1 MTHKIKVQ
9 MFGNFRMDYNGAPFV
24 AEKMHKESQFNR
36 MMQALIHYSDCGI
49 AKDKLEEIVIGERDI
64 DEPHTALRVIVY
76 KTKQKLAQLGLPGK
90 NLIYLEGGIYY
101 WTPDIEIEEDAAEFE
116 KLYNEA
122 CALEKQMPQE
132 SESAETVCDERI
144 KEIEDNML
152 ELYVKALYLYK
163 GEFLVAYTGETW
175 IAQEARRY
183 HTMFEKIINEAAYIL
198 RKRKQ
203 FKGLEKIGV
212 YAAKVDPFNEWE
224 ELIMEAMVE
233 TRRYDEAEELYTDV
247 VDYYLRECGIYPSSR
262 LLEILEKYSN
272 QMNHAHEILENIQEG
287 MNEQE
292 ETERGGYFCSYPVFK
307 GIYQASIRIMKR
319 TRVPVYLMLC
329 TLEDEEGRQV
339 QSETKMNKYSRQLK
353 KCVGESIRYSDI
365 YTSYG
370 KVQFLIMLIGIKRED
385 CEIVKKRINRQ
396 FAKKNPRAAEKCH
409 VNSIVYRILVLGYS
423 PNFRHFLHRQGM
435 YRSKYW
441 SCFDA
446 IAQVRRKKV
455 AVLSYH
461 DIKWPKGLEFVYSP
475 FSIIAL
481 QGDVKY
487 AQVEFGE
494 DGNPISIDMFEDGKI
509 CRRNYYDDRGF
520 VSSTVIYENG
530 IEQYQDFLME
540 NGIWKI
546 REYKNDGHVVVN
558 QTCPDYD
565 VVPDAKSGKAG
576 EPVEM
581 RFTKAEY
588 DSLEAVIEEV
598 FASYVNLT
606 RQNDNFF
613 VAMHPLHIRVAEH
626 VLKGKRII
634 ATFFENRFDFT
645 QTSLAADFLEHAE
658 NIITDSDYTTKLIM
672 ENLGAVNNKPVRL
685 NITDIPPYDTR
696 MDFGIS
702 SQLRVQNIL
711 VPVDGLT
718 EDAFAR
724 IIKGLADYL
733 TINDLARVHFFTR
746 DASWGHE
753 DAIKNDTVK
762 LLDSMGYD
770 SRLVTGDGEAAL
782 GFGGSG
788 ADAFAENELGDI
800 EKTVEQRFFV
810 DVCVDERDISKCINE
825 QRVILDM
832 RGTMDVFVYVTAI
845 SKGVPRISL
854 SADQFLVSGKNGM
867 VIDDFSD
874 IGRSLTYYLDSF
886 ENWNQALVECYELGQ
901 KYTTSVLLKKWR
913 KVLNFSE

>member
-1 MTHKIKVQ
+1 MLYFIP
-9 MFGNFRMDYNGAPFV
+9 AW
-24 AEKMHKESQFNR
+24 
-36 MMQALIHYSDCGI
+36 
-49 AKDKLEEIVIGERDI
+49 
-64 DEPHTALRVIVY
+64 Y
-76 KTKQKLAQLGLPGK
+76 KQ
-90 NLIYLEGGIYY
+90 
-101 WTPDIEIEEDAAEFE
+101 
-116 KLYNEA
+116 
-122 CALEKQMPQE
+122 
-132 SESAETVCDERI
+132 
-144 KEIEDNML
+144 NMWC
-152 ELYVKALYLYK
+152 E
-163 GEFLVAYTGETW
+163 
-175 IAQEARRY
+175 
-183 HTMFEKIINEAAYIL
+183 
-198 RKRKQ
+198 
-203 FKGLEKIGV
+203 
-212 YAAKVDPFNEWE
+212 
-224 ELIMEAMVE
+224 
-233 TRRYDEAEELYTDV
+233 
-247 VDYYLRECGIYPSSR
+247 
-262 LLEILEKYSN
+262 
-272 QMNHAHEILENIQEG
+272 
-287 MNEQE
+287 NEQQWYKRRLKSE
-292 ETERGGYFCSYPVFK
+292 FDETIK
-307 GIYQASIRIMKR
+307 QI
-319 TRVPVYLMLC
+319 
-329 TLEDEEGRQV
+329 TLFHRNVDR
-339 QSETKMNKYSRQLK
+339 
-353 KCVGESIRYSDI
+353 
-365 YTSYG
+365 
-370 KVQFLIMLIGIKRED
+370 
-385 CEIVKKRINRQ
+385 
-396 FAKKNPRAAEKCH
+396 P
-409 VNSIVYRILVLGYS
+409 YRILALGYS

-481 QGDVKY
+481 QGDMKY

-558 QTCPDYD
+558 QTCPNYD
-565 VVPDAKSGKAG
+565 VVPDAKNGKAG

-626 VLKGKRII
+626 VLKGKRVI

-645 QTSLAADFLEHAE
+645 QTSLVADFLEHAE
-658 NIITDSDYTTKLIM
+658 KIITDSDYTTKLIM
-672 ENLGAVNNKPVRL
+672 TNLSGSNDINSDLQAGSAQETGEIAADKISVNSEPVRL
-685 NITDIPPYDTR
+685 HITDIPPYDTR

-718 EDAFAR
+718 EDTFAW

-733 TINDLARVHFFTR
+733 IINDLARVHFFTR

-770 SRLVTGDGEAAL
+770 SRWVTGDGEAAL
-782 GFGGSG
+782 GFGGRG
-788 ADAFAENELGDI
+788 ADTFAEKEPEDI
-800 EKTVEQRFFV
+800 EKPVERRFFV
-810 DVCVDERDISKCINE
+810 NVCVDERDISKCINE

-845 SKGVPRISL
+845 SKGVPRISM
-854 SADQFLVSGKNGM
+854 SADQFLIPGKNGM

-874 IGRSLTYYLDSF
+874 IGRCLTYYLDSF

>member
-1 MTHKIKVQ
+1 MLYFIP
-9 MFGNFRMDYNGAPFV
+9 AW
-24 AEKMHKESQFNR
+24 
-36 MMQALIHYSDCGI
+36 
-49 AKDKLEEIVIGERDI
+49 
-64 DEPHTALRVIVY
+64 Y
-76 KTKQKLAQLGLPGK
+76 KQ
-90 NLIYLEGGIYY
+90 
-101 WTPDIEIEEDAAEFE
+101 
-116 KLYNEA
+116 
-122 CALEKQMPQE
+122 
-132 SESAETVCDERI
+132 
-144 KEIEDNML
+144 NMWC
-152 ELYVKALYLYK
+152 E
-163 GEFLVAYTGETW
+163 
-175 IAQEARRY
+175 
-183 HTMFEKIINEAAYIL
+183 
-198 RKRKQ
+198 
-203 FKGLEKIGV
+203 
-212 YAAKVDPFNEWE
+212 
-224 ELIMEAMVE
+224 
-233 TRRYDEAEELYTDV
+233 
-247 VDYYLRECGIYPSSR
+247 
-262 LLEILEKYSN
+262 
-272 QMNHAHEILENIQEG
+272 
-287 MNEQE
+287 NEQQWYKRRLKSE
-292 ETERGGYFCSYPVFK
+292 FDETIK
-307 GIYQASIRIMKR
+307 QI
-319 TRVPVYLMLC
+319 
-329 TLEDEEGRQV
+329 TLFHRNVDR
-339 QSETKMNKYSRQLK
+339 
-353 KCVGESIRYSDI
+353 
-365 YTSYG
+365 
-370 KVQFLIMLIGIKRED
+370 
-385 CEIVKKRINRQ
+385 
-396 FAKKNPRAAEKCH
+396 P
-409 VNSIVYRILVLGYS
+409 YRILALGYS

-509 CRRNYYDDRGF
+509 CRRN
-520 VSSTVIYENG
+520 
-530 IEQYQDFLME
+530 
-540 NGIWKI
+540 
-546 REYKNDGHVVVN
+546 
-558 QTCPDYD
+558 DYD
-565 VVPDAKSGKAG
+565 VVPDDKSGKAG
-576 EPVEM
+576 EPVEI

-606 RQNDNFF
+606 RQGDSFF

-626 VLKGKRII
+626 VLKGKRVI

-672 ENLGAVNNKPVRL
+672 ANLGAVNNKQVRL
-685 NITDIPPYDTR
+685 HITDIPPYDTR

-718 EDAFAR
+718 KDAFAQ

-770 SRLVTGDGEAAL
+770 SRWVTGDGEAAL
-782 GFGGSG
+782 GFGGNG

-800 EKTVEQRFFV
+800 EKPVEQRFFV

-825 QRVILDM
+825 QRAILDM

>member
-1 MTHKIKVQ
+1 MWC
-9 MFGNFRMDYNGAPFV
+9 
-24 AEKMHKESQFNR
+24 E
-36 MMQALIHYSDCGI
+36 
-49 AKDKLEEIVIGERDI
+49 
-64 DEPHTALRVIVY
+64 
-76 KTKQKLAQLGLPGK
+76 
-90 NLIYLEGGIYY
+90 
-101 WTPDIEIEEDAAEFE
+101 
-116 KLYNEA
+116 
-122 CALEKQMPQE
+122 
-132 SESAETVCDERI
+132 
-144 KEIEDNML
+144 
-152 ELYVKALYLYK
+152 
-163 GEFLVAYTGETW
+163 
-175 IAQEARRY
+175 
-183 HTMFEKIINEAAYIL
+183 
-198 RKRKQ
+198 
-203 FKGLEKIGV
+203 
-212 YAAKVDPFNEWE
+212 
-224 ELIMEAMVE
+224 
-233 TRRYDEAEELYTDV
+233 
-247 VDYYLRECGIYPSSR
+247 
-262 LLEILEKYSN
+262 
-272 QMNHAHEILENIQEG
+272 
-287 MNEQE
+287 NEQQWYKRRLKSE
-292 ETERGGYFCSYPVFK
+292 FDETIK
-307 GIYQASIRIMKR
+307 QI
-319 TRVPVYLMLC
+319 
-329 TLEDEEGRQV
+329 TLFHRNVDR
-339 QSETKMNKYSRQLK
+339 
-353 KCVGESIRYSDI
+353 
-365 YTSYG
+365 
-370 KVQFLIMLIGIKRED
+370 
-385 CEIVKKRINRQ
+385 
-396 FAKKNPRAAEKCH
+396 P
-409 VNSIVYRILVLGYS
+409 YRILALGYS

-481 QGDVKY
+481 QGDIKY

-558 QTCPDYD
+558 QTCPNYD
-565 VVPDAKSGKAG
+565 VVPDAKNGKAG
-576 EPVEM
+576 EPIEM
-581 RFTKAEY
+581 RFSKAEY

-626 VLKGKRII
+626 VLKGKRVI

-672 ENLGAVNNKPVRL
+672 TNLSGSNDINSDLQAGSAQETGEIAADKISVNSEPVRL
-685 NITDIPPYDTR
+685 HITDIPPYDTR

-718 EDAFAR
+718 EDAFAW
-724 IIKGLADYL
+724 IIKELADYL

-753 DAIKNDTVK
+753 DAIKNNTAE

-770 SRLVTGDGEAAL
+770 SRWVTGDGEAAL
-782 GFGGSG
+782 GFGGRG
-788 ADAFAENELGDI
+788 ADTFAENEPDDI
-800 EKTVEQRFFV
+800 EKPVEQRFFV

-832 RGTMDVFVYVTAI
+832 RVTMDVFVYVTAI
-845 SKGVPRISL
+845 SKGVPRISM
-854 SADQFLVSGKNGM
+854 SADQFLIPGKNGM

>member
-1 MTHKIKVQ
+1 MLYFIP
-9 MFGNFRMDYNGAPFV
+9 AW
-24 AEKMHKESQFNR
+24 
-36 MMQALIHYSDCGI
+36 
-49 AKDKLEEIVIGERDI
+49 
-64 DEPHTALRVIVY
+64 Y
-76 KTKQKLAQLGLPGK
+76 KQ
-90 NLIYLEGGIYY
+90 
-101 WTPDIEIEEDAAEFE
+101 
-116 KLYNEA
+116 
-122 CALEKQMPQE
+122 
-132 SESAETVCDERI
+132 
-144 KEIEDNML
+144 NMWC
-152 ELYVKALYLYK
+152 E
-163 GEFLVAYTGETW
+163 
-175 IAQEARRY
+175 
-183 HTMFEKIINEAAYIL
+183 
-198 RKRKQ
+198 
-203 FKGLEKIGV
+203 
-212 YAAKVDPFNEWE
+212 
-224 ELIMEAMVE
+224 
-233 TRRYDEAEELYTDV
+233 
-247 VDYYLRECGIYPSSR
+247 
-262 LLEILEKYSN
+262 
-272 QMNHAHEILENIQEG
+272 
-287 MNEQE
+287 NEQQWYKRRLKSE
-292 ETERGGYFCSYPVFK
+292 FDETIK
-307 GIYQASIRIMKR
+307 QI
-319 TRVPVYLMLC
+319 
-329 TLEDEEGRQV
+329 TLFHRNVDR
-339 QSETKMNKYSRQLK
+339 
-353 KCVGESIRYSDI
+353 
-365 YTSYG
+365 
-370 KVQFLIMLIGIKRED
+370 
-385 CEIVKKRINRQ
+385 
-396 FAKKNPRAAEKCH
+396 P
-409 VNSIVYRILVLGYS
+409 YRILVLGYS

-520 VSSTVIYENG
+520 VSSTIIYENG

-546 REYKNDGHVVVN
+546 REYKNDGHVIVN

-565 VVPDAKSGKAG
+565 VVPDAKNGKAG

-581 RFTKAEY
+581 RFTRAEY

-606 RQNDNFF
+606 RQNDSFF
-613 VAMHPLHIRVAEH
+613 VAMHPLHISVAEH
-626 VLKGKRII
+626 VLKGKRVI
-634 ATFFENRFDFT
+634 ATFFENRFDFA
-645 QTSLAADFLEHAE
+645 QISRAADFLEQAE
-658 NIITDSDYTTKLIM
+658 NIITDSDYTTKLITT
-672 ENLGAVNNKPVRL
+672 NLSGSYDINSDSQAGSAKETGEIAADKISVNNDPVRL
-685 NITDIPPYDTR
+685 HITDIPPYDTR

-718 EDAFAR
+718 EDAFAW

-746 DASWGHE
+746 DASWGRE
-753 DAIKNDTVK
+753 DAIKNDTAE

-782 GFGGSG
+782 GFDGRG
-788 ADAFAENELGDI
+788 ADDSAENEPEDI
-800 EKTVEQRFFV
+800 EKPVEQRFFV

-845 SKGVPRISL
+845 SKGVPRISM
-854 SADQFLVSGKNGM
+854 SADQFLIPGKNGM

-874 IGRSLTYYLDSF
+874 IGRCLTYYLDSF

>member
-1 MTHKIKVQ
+1 MWC
-9 MFGNFRMDYNGAPFV
+9 
-24 AEKMHKESQFNR
+24 E
-36 MMQALIHYSDCGI
+36 
-49 AKDKLEEIVIGERDI
+49 
-64 DEPHTALRVIVY
+64 
-76 KTKQKLAQLGLPGK
+76 
-90 NLIYLEGGIYY
+90 
-101 WTPDIEIEEDAAEFE
+101 
-116 KLYNEA
+116 
-122 CALEKQMPQE
+122 
-132 SESAETVCDERI
+132 
-144 KEIEDNML
+144 
-152 ELYVKALYLYK
+152 
-163 GEFLVAYTGETW
+163 
-175 IAQEARRY
+175 
-183 HTMFEKIINEAAYIL
+183 
-198 RKRKQ
+198 
-203 FKGLEKIGV
+203 
-212 YAAKVDPFNEWE
+212 
-224 ELIMEAMVE
+224 
-233 TRRYDEAEELYTDV
+233 
-247 VDYYLRECGIYPSSR
+247 
-262 LLEILEKYSN
+262 
-272 QMNHAHEILENIQEG
+272 
-287 MNEQE
+287 NEQQWYKRRLKSE
-292 ETERGGYFCSYPVFK
+292 FDETIK
-307 GIYQASIRIMKR
+307 QI
-319 TRVPVYLMLC
+319 
-329 TLEDEEGRQV
+329 TLFHRNVDR
-339 QSETKMNKYSRQLK
+339 
-353 KCVGESIRYSDI
+353 
-365 YTSYG
+365 
-370 KVQFLIMLIGIKRED
+370 
-385 CEIVKKRINRQ
+385 
-396 FAKKNPRAAEKCH
+396 P
-409 VNSIVYRILVLGYS
+409 YRILVLGYS

-481 QGDVKY
+481 QGDMKY

-520 VSSTVIYENG
+520 VSSTIIYENG

-565 VVPDAKSGKAG
+565 VVPDAKNGKAG

-626 VLKGKRII
+626 VLKGKRVI

-645 QTSLAADFLEHAE
+645 QTSQAADFLEHAE

-672 ENLGAVNNKPVRL
+672 KNLSGSNDINSDLQAGSAQETGEMAADKISVNSEPVRL
-685 NITDIPPYDTR
+685 HITDIPPYDTR

-718 EDAFAR
+718 EDAFAW
-724 IIKGLADYL
+724 IIKELADYL

-753 DAIKNDTVK
+753 DAIKNNTVK

-770 SRLVTGDGEAAL
+770 SRWVTGDGEAAL
-782 GFGGSG
+782 GFGGRG
-788 ADAFAENELGDI
+788 ADTFAENEPEDI
-800 EKTVEQRFFV
+800 EKPVEQRFFV

-845 SKGVPRISL
+845 SKGVPRISM
-854 SADQFLVSGKNGM
+854 SADQFLIPGKNGM

-874 IGRSLTYYLDSF
+874 IGRCLTYYLDSF

>member
-1 MTHKIKVQ
+1 MLYFIP
-9 MFGNFRMDYNGAPFV
+9 AW
-24 AEKMHKESQFNR
+24 
-36 MMQALIHYSDCGI
+36 
-49 AKDKLEEIVIGERDI
+49 
-64 DEPHTALRVIVY
+64 Y
-76 KTKQKLAQLGLPGK
+76 KQ
-90 NLIYLEGGIYY
+90 
-101 WTPDIEIEEDAAEFE
+101 
-116 KLYNEA
+116 
-122 CALEKQMPQE
+122 
-132 SESAETVCDERI
+132 
-144 KEIEDNML
+144 NMWC
-152 ELYVKALYLYK
+152 E
-163 GEFLVAYTGETW
+163 
-175 IAQEARRY
+175 
-183 HTMFEKIINEAAYIL
+183 
-198 RKRKQ
+198 
-203 FKGLEKIGV
+203 
-212 YAAKVDPFNEWE
+212 
-224 ELIMEAMVE
+224 
-233 TRRYDEAEELYTDV
+233 
-247 VDYYLRECGIYPSSR
+247 
-262 LLEILEKYSN
+262 
-272 QMNHAHEILENIQEG
+272 
-287 MNEQE
+287 NEQQWYKRRLKSE
-292 ETERGGYFCSYPVFK
+292 FDETIK
-307 GIYQASIRIMKR
+307 QI
-319 TRVPVYLMLC
+319 
-329 TLEDEEGRQV
+329 TLFHRNVDR
-339 QSETKMNKYSRQLK
+339 
-353 KCVGESIRYSDI
+353 
-365 YTSYG
+365 
-370 KVQFLIMLIGIKRED
+370 
-385 CEIVKKRINRQ
+385 
-396 FAKKNPRAAEKCH
+396 P
-409 VNSIVYRILVLGYS
+409 YRILVLGYS

-494 DGNPISIDMFEDGKI
+494 DGNPISIDMFEAGKI

-520 VSSTVIYENG
+520 VSSTIIYENG

-546 REYKNDGHVVVN
+546 REYRNDGHVIVN
-558 QTCPDYD
+558 QTCPNYD
-565 VVPDAKSGKAG
+565 VVPDAKNGKAG

-581 RFTKAEY
+581 RFTRAEY

-606 RQNDNFF
+606 RQNDSFF
-613 VAMHPLHIRVAEH
+613 VAMHPLHISVAEQ
-626 VLKGKRII
+626 VLKGKRVI
-634 ATFFENRFDFT
+634 ATFFENRFDLA
-645 QTSLAADFLEHAE
+645 QISRAADFLEQAE
-658 NIITDSDYTTKLIM
+658 NIITDSDYTTKLITT
-672 ENLGAVNNKPVRL
+672 NLSGSYDINSDSRVGSAQETGEIAADKISVNNEPVRL
-685 NITDIPPYDTR
+685 HITDIPPYDTR

-718 EDAFAR
+718 EDAFAW

-753 DAIKNDTVK
+753 DAIKNATVK

-782 GFGGSG
+782 GFGGRG
-788 ADAFAENELGDI
+788 AEAFAENELEDM
-800 EKTVEQRFFV
+800 EKPVEQRFFV

-854 SADQFLVSGKNGM
+854 SADQFLISGKNGM

>member
-1 MTHKIKVQ
+1 MLYFIP
-9 MFGNFRMDYNGAPFV
+9 AW
-24 AEKMHKESQFNR
+24 
-36 MMQALIHYSDCGI
+36 
-49 AKDKLEEIVIGERDI
+49 
-64 DEPHTALRVIVY
+64 Y
-76 KTKQKLAQLGLPGK
+76 KQ
-90 NLIYLEGGIYY
+90 
-101 WTPDIEIEEDAAEFE
+101 
-116 KLYNEA
+116 
-122 CALEKQMPQE
+122 
-132 SESAETVCDERI
+132 
-144 KEIEDNML
+144 NMWC
-152 ELYVKALYLYK
+152 E
-163 GEFLVAYTGETW
+163 
-175 IAQEARRY
+175 
-183 HTMFEKIINEAAYIL
+183 
-198 RKRKQ
+198 
-203 FKGLEKIGV
+203 
-212 YAAKVDPFNEWE
+212 
-224 ELIMEAMVE
+224 
-233 TRRYDEAEELYTDV
+233 
-247 VDYYLRECGIYPSSR
+247 
-262 LLEILEKYSN
+262 
-272 QMNHAHEILENIQEG
+272 
-287 MNEQE
+287 NEQQWYKRRLKSE
-292 ETERGGYFCSYPVFK
+292 FDETIK
-307 GIYQASIRIMKR
+307 QI
-319 TRVPVYLMLC
+319 
-329 TLEDEEGRQV
+329 TLFHRNVDR
-339 QSETKMNKYSRQLK
+339 
-353 KCVGESIRYSDI
+353 
-365 YTSYG
+365 
-370 KVQFLIMLIGIKRED
+370 
-385 CEIVKKRINRQ
+385 
-396 FAKKNPRAAEKCH
+396 P
-409 VNSIVYRILVLGYS
+409 YRILVLGYS

-446 IAQVRRKKV
+446 VAQVRRKKV

-494 DGNPISIDMFEDGKI
+494 DGNPISIDMFENGKI

-546 REYKNDGHVVVN
+546 REYKNDGHVIVN
-558 QTCPDYD
+558 QTCPNYD
-565 VVPDAKSGKAG
+565 VVPDAKNGKAG

-626 VLKGKRII
+626 VLKGKRVI

-645 QTSLAADFLEHAE
+645 QTSQAADFLEHAE

-672 ENLGAVNNKPVRL
+672 KNLSGSYDINSGSQAGSAQETGEIAADKISVNSEPVRL
-685 NITDIPPYDTR
+685 HITDIPPYDTR

-718 EDAFAR
+718 EDAFAW
-724 IIKGLADYL
+724 IIKELADYL

-753 DAIKNDTVK
+753 DAIKNDTAE

-770 SRLVTGDGEAAL
+770 SRWVTGDGEAAL
-782 GFGGSG
+782 GFGGRG
-788 ADAFAENELGDI
+788 ADTFAENEPEDI
-800 EKTVEQRFFV
+800 EKPVEQRFFV

-832 RGTMDVFVYVTAI
+832 RVTMDVFVYVTAI
-845 SKGVPRISL
+845 SKGVPRISM
-854 SADQFLVSGKNGM
+854 SADQFLIPGKNGM

-874 IGRSLTYYLDSF
+874 IGRCLTYYLDSF

>member
-1 MTHKIKVQ
+1 MLYFIP
-9 MFGNFRMDYNGAPFV
+9 AW
-24 AEKMHKESQFNR
+24 
-36 MMQALIHYSDCGI
+36 
-49 AKDKLEEIVIGERDI
+49 
-64 DEPHTALRVIVY
+64 Y
-76 KTKQKLAQLGLPGK
+76 KQ
-90 NLIYLEGGIYY
+90 
-101 WTPDIEIEEDAAEFE
+101 
-116 KLYNEA
+116 
-122 CALEKQMPQE
+122 
-132 SESAETVCDERI
+132 
-144 KEIEDNML
+144 NMWC
-152 ELYVKALYLYK
+152 E
-163 GEFLVAYTGETW
+163 
-175 IAQEARRY
+175 
-183 HTMFEKIINEAAYIL
+183 
-198 RKRKQ
+198 
-203 FKGLEKIGV
+203 
-212 YAAKVDPFNEWE
+212 
-224 ELIMEAMVE
+224 
-233 TRRYDEAEELYTDV
+233 
-247 VDYYLRECGIYPSSR
+247 
-262 LLEILEKYSN
+262 
-272 QMNHAHEILENIQEG
+272 
-287 MNEQE
+287 NEQQWYKRRLKSE
-292 ETERGGYFCSYPVFK
+292 FDETIK
-307 GIYQASIRIMKR
+307 QI
-319 TRVPVYLMLC
+319 
-329 TLEDEEGRQV
+329 TLFHRNVDR
-339 QSETKMNKYSRQLK
+339 
-353 KCVGESIRYSDI
+353 
-365 YTSYG
+365 
-370 KVQFLIMLIGIKRED
+370 
-385 CEIVKKRINRQ
+385 
-396 FAKKNPRAAEKCH
+396 P
-409 VNSIVYRILVLGYS
+409 YRILALGYS

-481 QGDVKY
+481 QGDIKY

-520 VSSTVIYENG
+520 VSSTVIYESG

-558 QTCPDYD
+558 QTCPNYD
-565 VVPDAKSGKAG
+565 VVPDAKNGKAG

-581 RFTKAEY
+581 RFSKAEY

-626 VLKGKRII
+626 VLKGKRVI

-645 QTSLAADFLEHAE
+645 QTSQAADFLEHAE

-672 ENLGAVNNKPVRL
+672 KNLSGSNDINSDLQAGSAQETGEMAADKISVNSEPVRL
-685 NITDIPPYDTR
+685 HITDIPPYDTR

-718 EDAFAR
+718 EDAFAW
-724 IIKGLADYL
+724 IIKELADYL

-753 DAIKNDTVK
+753 DAIKNNTVK

-770 SRLVTGDGEAAL
+770 SRWVTGDGEAAL
-782 GFGGSG
+782 GFGGRG
-788 ADAFAENELGDI
+788 ADTFAENEPEDI
-800 EKTVEQRFFV
+800 EKPVEQRFFV

-845 SKGVPRISL
+845 SKGVPRISM
-854 SADQFLVSGKNGM
+854 SADQFLIPGKNGM

-874 IGRSLTYYLDSF
+874 IGRCLTYYLDSF

>member
-1 MTHKIKVQ
+1 MLYFIP
-9 MFGNFRMDYNGAPFV
+9 AW
-24 AEKMHKESQFNR
+24 
-36 MMQALIHYSDCGI
+36 
-49 AKDKLEEIVIGERDI
+49 
-64 DEPHTALRVIVY
+64 Y
-76 KTKQKLAQLGLPGK
+76 KQ
-90 NLIYLEGGIYY
+90 
-101 WTPDIEIEEDAAEFE
+101 
-116 KLYNEA
+116 
-122 CALEKQMPQE
+122 
-132 SESAETVCDERI
+132 
-144 KEIEDNML
+144 NMWC
-152 ELYVKALYLYK
+152 E
-163 GEFLVAYTGETW
+163 
-175 IAQEARRY
+175 
-183 HTMFEKIINEAAYIL
+183 
-198 RKRKQ
+198 
-203 FKGLEKIGV
+203 
-212 YAAKVDPFNEWE
+212 
-224 ELIMEAMVE
+224 
-233 TRRYDEAEELYTDV
+233 
-247 VDYYLRECGIYPSSR
+247 
-262 LLEILEKYSN
+262 
-272 QMNHAHEILENIQEG
+272 
-287 MNEQE
+287 NEQQWYKRRLKSE
-292 ETERGGYFCSYPVFK
+292 FDETIK
-307 GIYQASIRIMKR
+307 QI
-319 TRVPVYLMLC
+319 
-329 TLEDEEGRQV
+329 TLFHRNVDR
-339 QSETKMNKYSRQLK
+339 
-353 KCVGESIRYSDI
+353 
-365 YTSYG
+365 
-370 KVQFLIMLIGIKRED
+370 
-385 CEIVKKRINRQ
+385 
-396 FAKKNPRAAEKCH
+396 P
-409 VNSIVYRILVLGYS
+409 YRILVLGYS

-598 FASYVNLT
+598 FASYVHLT
-606 RQNDNFF
+606 RQDDSFF
-613 VAMHPLHIRVAEH
+613 VAMHPLHISVAEH
-626 VLKGKRII
+626 VLKGKRVI

-645 QTSLAADFLEHAE
+645 QTTQAADFLEHAE

-672 ENLGAVNNKPVRL
+672 TNLSGSYDINSDLQAGSAQETGEISVDKNTENKKPVKL
-685 NITDIPPYDTR
+685 HITDIPPYDAR

-718 EDAFAR
+718 EDAFAQ

-788 ADAFAENELGDI
+788 ADVFAENELGDI

>member
-1 MTHKIKVQ
+1 MWC
-9 MFGNFRMDYNGAPFV
+9 
-24 AEKMHKESQFNR
+24 E
-36 MMQALIHYSDCGI
+36 
-49 AKDKLEEIVIGERDI
+49 
-64 DEPHTALRVIVY
+64 
-76 KTKQKLAQLGLPGK
+76 
-90 NLIYLEGGIYY
+90 
-101 WTPDIEIEEDAAEFE
+101 
-116 KLYNEA
+116 
-122 CALEKQMPQE
+122 
-132 SESAETVCDERI
+132 
-144 KEIEDNML
+144 
-152 ELYVKALYLYK
+152 
-163 GEFLVAYTGETW
+163 
-175 IAQEARRY
+175 
-183 HTMFEKIINEAAYIL
+183 
-198 RKRKQ
+198 
-203 FKGLEKIGV
+203 
-212 YAAKVDPFNEWE
+212 
-224 ELIMEAMVE
+224 
-233 TRRYDEAEELYTDV
+233 
-247 VDYYLRECGIYPSSR
+247 
-262 LLEILEKYSN
+262 
-272 QMNHAHEILENIQEG
+272 
-287 MNEQE
+287 NEQQWYKRRLKSE
-292 ETERGGYFCSYPVFK
+292 FDETIK
-307 GIYQASIRIMKR
+307 QI
-319 TRVPVYLMLC
+319 
-329 TLEDEEGRQV
+329 TLFHRNVDR
-339 QSETKMNKYSRQLK
+339 
-353 KCVGESIRYSDI
+353 
-365 YTSYG
+365 
-370 KVQFLIMLIGIKRED
+370 
-385 CEIVKKRINRQ
+385 
-396 FAKKNPRAAEKCH
+396 P
-409 VNSIVYRILVLGYS
+409 YRILALGYS

-481 QGDVKY
+481 QGDIKY

-558 QTCPDYD
+558 QTCPNYD
-565 VVPDAKSGKAG
+565 VVPDAKNGKAG

-581 RFTKAEY
+581 RFSKAEY

-606 RQNDNFF
+606 RQNDSFF

-626 VLKGKRII
+626 VLKGKRVI

-645 QTSLAADFLEHAE
+645 QTSQAADFLEHAE

-672 ENLGAVNNKPVRL
+672 TNLSGSNDINSDSQAGSARETGEIAADKISVNSEPVRL
-685 NITDIPPYDTR
+685 HITDIPPYDTR

-718 EDAFAR
+718 EDAFDR

-746 DASWGHE
+746 NASWGHE

-770 SRLVTGDGEAAL
+770 SRWVTGDGEAAL
-782 GFGGSG
+782 GFGGRG
-788 ADAFAENELGDI
+788 ADTFAENEPEDI
-800 EKTVEQRFFV
+800 EKSVEQRFFV

-845 SKGVPRISL
+845 SKGVPRISM
-854 SADQFLVSGKNGM
+854 SADQFLIPGKNGM
-867 VIDDFSD
+867 IIDDFSD
-874 IGRSLTYYLDSF
+874 IGRCLTYYLDSF

>member
-1 MTHKIKVQ
+1 MLYFIP
-9 MFGNFRMDYNGAPFV
+9 AW
-24 AEKMHKESQFNR
+24 
-36 MMQALIHYSDCGI
+36 
-49 AKDKLEEIVIGERDI
+49 
-64 DEPHTALRVIVY
+64 Y
-76 KTKQKLAQLGLPGK
+76 KQ
-90 NLIYLEGGIYY
+90 
-101 WTPDIEIEEDAAEFE
+101 
-116 KLYNEA
+116 
-122 CALEKQMPQE
+122 
-132 SESAETVCDERI
+132 
-144 KEIEDNML
+144 NMWC
-152 ELYVKALYLYK
+152 E
-163 GEFLVAYTGETW
+163 
-175 IAQEARRY
+175 
-183 HTMFEKIINEAAYIL
+183 
-198 RKRKQ
+198 
-203 FKGLEKIGV
+203 
-212 YAAKVDPFNEWE
+212 
-224 ELIMEAMVE
+224 
-233 TRRYDEAEELYTDV
+233 
-247 VDYYLRECGIYPSSR
+247 
-262 LLEILEKYSN
+262 
-272 QMNHAHEILENIQEG
+272 
-287 MNEQE
+287 NEQQWYKRRLKSE
-292 ETERGGYFCSYPVFK
+292 FDETIK
-307 GIYQASIRIMKR
+307 QI
-319 TRVPVYLMLC
+319 
-329 TLEDEEGRQV
+329 TLFHRNVDR
-339 QSETKMNKYSRQLK
+339 
-353 KCVGESIRYSDI
+353 
-365 YTSYG
+365 
-370 KVQFLIMLIGIKRED
+370 
-385 CEIVKKRINRQ
+385 
-396 FAKKNPRAAEKCH
+396 P
-409 VNSIVYRILVLGYS
+409 YRILVLGYS

-446 IAQVRRKKV
+446 IAQIRRKKV

-494 DGNPISIDMFEDGKI
+494 DGNPISIDMFEAGKI

-520 VSSTVIYENG
+520 VSSTIIYENG

-546 REYKNDGHVVVN
+546 REYKNDGHVIVN
-558 QTCPDYD
+558 QTCPNYD
-565 VVPDAKSGKAG
+565 VVPDAKNGKAG

-581 RFTKAEY
+581 RFARAEY
-588 DSLEAVIEEV
+588 DSLEAVIEDV

-606 RQNDNFF
+606 RQNDSFF
-613 VAMHPLHIRVAEH
+613 VAMHPLHISVAEH
-626 VLKGKRII
+626 VLKGKRVI
-634 ATFFENRFDFT
+634 ATFFENRFDFA
-645 QTSLAADFLEHAE
+645 QISRAADFLEQAE

-672 ENLGAVNNKPVRL
+672 TNLSGSYDINSDSQAGSAKETGEIAADKISVNNEPVRL
-685 NITDIPPYDTR
+685 HITDIPPYDTR

-718 EDAFAR
+718 EDAFAQ

-733 TINDLARVHFFTR
+733 TINELARVHFFTR

-782 GFGGSG
+782 GFGGGRVDTS
-788 ADAFAENELGDI
+788 AENELEDM

-825 QRVILDM
+825 QRDILDM

-845 SKGVPRISL
+845 SKGVPRISM
-854 SADQFLVSGKNGM
+854 SADQFLIPGKNGM

-874 IGRSLTYYLDSF
+874 IGRCLTYYLDSF

>member
-1 MTHKIKVQ
+1 MIFITDELGKFEKNIIELAENVGFKECKTIEAIDLFCGISERNDVLKEKDRYYAFIDIPQ
-9 MFGNFRMDYNGAPFV
+9 YWSVRADGLNGAIYDNKTKKANIYFKNPI
-24 AEKMHKESQFNR
+24 EKR
-36 MMQALIHYSDCGI
+36 MVSRV
-49 AKDKLEEIVIGERDI
+49 EWI
-64 DEPHTALRVIVY
+64 DRNNTVY
-76 KTKQKLAQLGLPGK
+76 K
-90 NLIYLEGGIYY
+90 
-101 WTPDIEIEEDAAEFE
+101 
-116 KLYNEA
+116 
-122 CALEKQMPQE
+122 
-132 SESAETVCDERI
+132 
-144 KEIEDNML
+144 
-152 ELYVKALYLYK
+152 
-163 GEFLVAYTGETW
+163 
-175 IAQEARRY
+175 
-183 HTMFEKIINEAAYIL
+183 
-198 RKRKQ
+198 
-203 FKGLEKIGV
+203 
-212 YAAKVDPFNEWE
+212 
-224 ELIMEAMVE
+224 
-233 TRRYDEAEELYTDV
+233 
-247 VDYYLRECGIYPSSR
+247 VDYYNKYGYMYCSENVSGGNVTVREFYDRNGDIKVLEQTGPKTYTTFGTRISPKSYRGFADYLEAYLKYNKIYDENIWLTSD
-262 LLEILEKYSN
+262 EILNKFAWDYGNFKISYLPQNRLNSDLTVITQTNTAFRILCSEEQQVNWYKENSNYKCDRLYSY
-272 QMNHAHEILENIQEG
+272 LENNKSKFGRKEAFII
-287 MNEQE
+287 
-292 ETERGGYFCSYPVFK
+292 TESD
-307 GIYQASIRIMKR
+307 Q
-319 TRVPVYLMLC
+319 
-329 TLEDEEGRQV
+329 LE
-339 QSETKMNKYSRQLK
+339 Y
-353 KCVGESIRYSDI
+353 
-365 YTSYG
+365 
-370 KVQFLIMLIGIKRED
+370 
-385 CEIVKKRINRQ
+385 
-396 FAKKNPRAAEKCH
+396 
-409 VNSIVYRILVLGYS
+409 
-423 PNFRHFLHRQGM
+423 
-435 YRSKYW
+435 
-441 SCFDA
+441 
-446 IAQVRRKKV
+446 
-455 AVLSYH
+455 
-461 DIKWPKGLEFVYSP
+461 
-475 FSIIAL
+475 
-481 QGDVKY
+481 
-487 AQVEFGE
+487 
-494 DGNPISIDMFEDGKI
+494 
-509 CRRNYYDDRGF
+509 
-520 VSSTVIYENG
+520 
-530 IEQYQDFLME
+530 IEQLINDFPEITFHIAASTIMSDKLTRLDI
-540 NGIWKI
+540 N
-546 REYKNDGHVVVN
+546 NN
-558 QTCPDYD
+558 
-565 VVPDAKSGKAG
+565 
-576 EPVEM
+576 VELYPCITEQK
-581 RFTKAEY
+581 RK
-588 DSLEAVIEEV
+588 EEV

>member
-1 MTHKIKVQ
+1 MLYFIP
-9 MFGNFRMDYNGAPFV
+9 AW
-24 AEKMHKESQFNR
+24 
-36 MMQALIHYSDCGI
+36 
-49 AKDKLEEIVIGERDI
+49 
-64 DEPHTALRVIVY
+64 Y
-76 KTKQKLAQLGLPGK
+76 KQ
-90 NLIYLEGGIYY
+90 
-101 WTPDIEIEEDAAEFE
+101 
-116 KLYNEA
+116 
-122 CALEKQMPQE
+122 
-132 SESAETVCDERI
+132 
-144 KEIEDNML
+144 NMWC
-152 ELYVKALYLYK
+152 E
-163 GEFLVAYTGETW
+163 
-175 IAQEARRY
+175 
-183 HTMFEKIINEAAYIL
+183 
-198 RKRKQ
+198 
-203 FKGLEKIGV
+203 
-212 YAAKVDPFNEWE
+212 
-224 ELIMEAMVE
+224 
-233 TRRYDEAEELYTDV
+233 
-247 VDYYLRECGIYPSSR
+247 
-262 LLEILEKYSN
+262 
-272 QMNHAHEILENIQEG
+272 
-287 MNEQE
+287 NEQQWYKRRLKSE
-292 ETERGGYFCSYPVFK
+292 FDETIK
-307 GIYQASIRIMKR
+307 QI
-319 TRVPVYLMLC
+319 
-329 TLEDEEGRQV
+329 TLFHRNVDR
-339 QSETKMNKYSRQLK
+339 
-353 KCVGESIRYSDI
+353 
-365 YTSYG
+365 
-370 KVQFLIMLIGIKRED
+370 
-385 CEIVKKRINRQ
+385 
-396 FAKKNPRAAEKCH
+396 P
-409 VNSIVYRILVLGYS
+409 YRILALGYS

-520 VSSTVIYENG
+520 VSSTVIYESG

-558 QTCPDYD
+558 QTCPNYD
-565 VVPDAKSGKAG
+565 VVPDAKNGKAG

-581 RFTKAEY
+581 RFSKAEY

-626 VLKGKRII
+626 VLKGKRVI

-645 QTSLAADFLEHAE
+645 QTSLVADFLEHAE

-672 ENLGAVNNKPVRL
+672 TNLSGSNDINSDLQAGSAQETGEIAADKISVNSEPVRL
-685 NITDIPPYDTR
+685 HITDIPPYDTR

-770 SRLVTGDGEAAL
+770 SRWVTGDGEAAL
-782 GFGGSG
+782 GFGGRG
-788 ADAFAENELGDI
+788 ADTFAENELENI
-800 EKTVEQRFFV
+800 EKPVEQRLFV

-845 SKGVPRISL
+845 SKGVPRISM
-854 SADQFLVSGKNGM
+854 SADQFLIPGKNGM

-874 IGRSLTYYLDSF
+874 IGRCLTYYLDSF

>member
-1 MTHKIKVQ
+1 MLYFIP
-9 MFGNFRMDYNGAPFV
+9 AW
-24 AEKMHKESQFNR
+24 
-36 MMQALIHYSDCGI
+36 
-49 AKDKLEEIVIGERDI
+49 
-64 DEPHTALRVIVY
+64 Y
-76 KTKQKLAQLGLPGK
+76 KQ
-90 NLIYLEGGIYY
+90 
-101 WTPDIEIEEDAAEFE
+101 
-116 KLYNEA
+116 
-122 CALEKQMPQE
+122 
-132 SESAETVCDERI
+132 
-144 KEIEDNML
+144 NMWC
-152 ELYVKALYLYK
+152 E
-163 GEFLVAYTGETW
+163 
-175 IAQEARRY
+175 
-183 HTMFEKIINEAAYIL
+183 
-198 RKRKQ
+198 
-203 FKGLEKIGV
+203 
-212 YAAKVDPFNEWE
+212 
-224 ELIMEAMVE
+224 
-233 TRRYDEAEELYTDV
+233 
-247 VDYYLRECGIYPSSR
+247 
-262 LLEILEKYSN
+262 
-272 QMNHAHEILENIQEG
+272 
-287 MNEQE
+287 NEQQWYKRRLKSE
-292 ETERGGYFCSYPVFK
+292 FDETIK
-307 GIYQASIRIMKR
+307 QI
-319 TRVPVYLMLC
+319 
-329 TLEDEEGRQV
+329 TLFHRNVDR
-339 QSETKMNKYSRQLK
+339 
-353 KCVGESIRYSDI
+353 
-365 YTSYG
+365 
-370 KVQFLIMLIGIKRED
+370 
-385 CEIVKKRINRQ
+385 
-396 FAKKNPRAAEKCH
+396 P
-409 VNSIVYRILVLGYS
+409 YRILALGYS

-481 QGDVKY
+481 QGDIKY

-520 VSSTVIYENG
+520 VSSTVIYESG

-558 QTCPDYD
+558 QTCPNYD
-565 VVPDAKSGKAG
+565 VVPDAKNGKAG

-581 RFTKAEY
+581 RFSKAEY

-626 VLKGKRII
+626 VLKGKRVI

-645 QTSLAADFLEHAE
+645 QTSQAADFLEHAE

-672 ENLGAVNNKPVRL
+672 KNLSGSNDINSDLQAGSAQETGEMAADKISVNSEPVRL
-685 NITDIPPYDTR
+685 HITDIPPYDTR

-718 EDAFAR
+718 EDAFAW
-724 IIKGLADYL
+724 IIKELADYL

-770 SRLVTGDGEAAL
+770 SRWVTGDGEAAL
-782 GFGGSG
+782 GFGGRG
-788 ADAFAENELGDI
+788 ADTFAENEPEDI
-800 EKTVEQRFFV
+800 EKPVEQRFFV

>member
-1 MTHKIKVQ
+1 MLYFIP
-9 MFGNFRMDYNGAPFV
+9 AW
-24 AEKMHKESQFNR
+24 
-36 MMQALIHYSDCGI
+36 
-49 AKDKLEEIVIGERDI
+49 
-64 DEPHTALRVIVY
+64 Y
-76 KTKQKLAQLGLPGK
+76 KQ
-90 NLIYLEGGIYY
+90 
-101 WTPDIEIEEDAAEFE
+101 
-116 KLYNEA
+116 
-122 CALEKQMPQE
+122 
-132 SESAETVCDERI
+132 
-144 KEIEDNML
+144 NMWC
-152 ELYVKALYLYK
+152 E
-163 GEFLVAYTGETW
+163 
-175 IAQEARRY
+175 
-183 HTMFEKIINEAAYIL
+183 
-198 RKRKQ
+198 
-203 FKGLEKIGV
+203 
-212 YAAKVDPFNEWE
+212 
-224 ELIMEAMVE
+224 
-233 TRRYDEAEELYTDV
+233 
-247 VDYYLRECGIYPSSR
+247 
-262 LLEILEKYSN
+262 
-272 QMNHAHEILENIQEG
+272 
-287 MNEQE
+287 NEQQWYKRRLKSE
-292 ETERGGYFCSYPVFK
+292 FDETIK
-307 GIYQASIRIMKR
+307 QI
-319 TRVPVYLMLC
+319 
-329 TLEDEEGRQV
+329 TLFHRNVDR
-339 QSETKMNKYSRQLK
+339 
-353 KCVGESIRYSDI
+353 
-365 YTSYG
+365 
-370 KVQFLIMLIGIKRED
+370 
-385 CEIVKKRINRQ
+385 
-396 FAKKNPRAAEKCH
+396 P
-409 VNSIVYRILVLGYS
+409 YRILALGYS

-481 QGDVKY
+481 QGDIKY

-520 VSSTVIYENG
+520 VSSTVIYESG

-558 QTCPDYD
+558 QTCPNYD
-565 VVPDAKSGKAG
+565 VVPDAKNGKAG

-581 RFTKAEY
+581 RFSKAEY

-626 VLKGKRII
+626 VLKGKRVI

-645 QTSLAADFLEHAE
+645 QTSQAADFLEHAE

-672 ENLGAVNNKPVRL
+672 KNLSGSNDINSDLQAGSAQETGEMAADKISVNSEPVRL
-685 NITDIPPYDTR
+685 HITDIPPYDTR

-718 EDAFAR
+718 EDAFAW
-724 IIKGLADYL
+724 IIKELADYL

-753 DAIKNDTVK
+753 DAIKNNTAE

-770 SRLVTGDGEAAL
+770 SRWVTGDGEAAL
-782 GFGGSG
+782 GFGGRG
-788 ADAFAENELGDI
+788 ADTFAENEPEDI
-800 EKTVEQRFFV
+800 EKPVEQRFFV

-832 RGTMDVFVYVTAI
+832 RGTMDVFIYVTAI
-845 SKGVPRISL
+845 SKGVPRISM
-854 SADQFLVSGKNGM
+854 SADQFLISGKNGM
-867 VIDDFSD
+867 VIDGFSD
-874 IGRSLTYYLDSF
+874 IGRCLTYYLDSF

>member
-1 MTHKIKVQ
+1 MLYFIP
-9 MFGNFRMDYNGAPFV
+9 AW
-24 AEKMHKESQFNR
+24 
-36 MMQALIHYSDCGI
+36 
-49 AKDKLEEIVIGERDI
+49 
-64 DEPHTALRVIVY
+64 Y
-76 KTKQKLAQLGLPGK
+76 KQ
-90 NLIYLEGGIYY
+90 
-101 WTPDIEIEEDAAEFE
+101 
-116 KLYNEA
+116 
-122 CALEKQMPQE
+122 
-132 SESAETVCDERI
+132 
-144 KEIEDNML
+144 NMWC
-152 ELYVKALYLYK
+152 E
-163 GEFLVAYTGETW
+163 
-175 IAQEARRY
+175 
-183 HTMFEKIINEAAYIL
+183 
-198 RKRKQ
+198 
-203 FKGLEKIGV
+203 
-212 YAAKVDPFNEWE
+212 
-224 ELIMEAMVE
+224 
-233 TRRYDEAEELYTDV
+233 
-247 VDYYLRECGIYPSSR
+247 
-262 LLEILEKYSN
+262 
-272 QMNHAHEILENIQEG
+272 
-287 MNEQE
+287 NEQQWYKRRLKSE
-292 ETERGGYFCSYPVFK
+292 FDETIK
-307 GIYQASIRIMKR
+307 QI
-319 TRVPVYLMLC
+319 
-329 TLEDEEGRQV
+329 TLFHRNVDR
-339 QSETKMNKYSRQLK
+339 
-353 KCVGESIRYSDI
+353 
-365 YTSYG
+365 
-370 KVQFLIMLIGIKRED
+370 
-385 CEIVKKRINRQ
+385 
-396 FAKKNPRAAEKCH
+396 P
-409 VNSIVYRILVLGYS
+409 YRILVLGYS

-446 IAQVRRKKV
+446 IAQIRRKKV

-494 DGNPISIDMFEDGKI
+494 DGNPISIDMFEAGKI

-520 VSSTVIYENG
+520 VSSTIIYENG

-546 REYKNDGHVVVN
+546 REYRNDGHVIVN
-558 QTCPDYD
+558 QTCPNYD
-565 VVPDAKSGKAG
+565 VVPDAKNGKAG

-581 RFTKAEY
+581 RFTRAEY

-606 RQNDNFF
+606 RQNDSFF
-613 VAMHPLHIRVAEH
+613 VAMHPLHISVAEQ
-626 VLKGKRII
+626 VLKGKRVI
-634 ATFFENRFDFT
+634 ATFFENRFDLA
-645 QTSLAADFLEHAE
+645 QISRAADFLEQAE
-658 NIITDSDYTTKLIM
+658 NIITDSDYTTKLITT
-672 ENLGAVNNKPVRL
+672 NLSGSYDINSDSRVGSAQETGEIAADKISVNNEPVRL
-685 NITDIPPYDTR
+685 HITDIPPYDTR

-718 EDAFAR
+718 EDAFAW

-753 DAIKNDTVK
+753 DAIKNATVK

-782 GFGGSG
+782 GFGGRG
-788 ADAFAENELGDI
+788 AEAFAENELEDM
-800 EKTVEQRFFV
+800 EKPVEQRFFV

-854 SADQFLVSGKNGM
+854 SADQFLISGKNGM

>member
-1 MTHKIKVQ
+1 MLYFIP
-9 MFGNFRMDYNGAPFV
+9 AW
-24 AEKMHKESQFNR
+24 
-36 MMQALIHYSDCGI
+36 
-49 AKDKLEEIVIGERDI
+49 
-64 DEPHTALRVIVY
+64 Y
-76 KTKQKLAQLGLPGK
+76 KQ
-90 NLIYLEGGIYY
+90 
-101 WTPDIEIEEDAAEFE
+101 
-116 KLYNEA
+116 
-122 CALEKQMPQE
+122 
-132 SESAETVCDERI
+132 
-144 KEIEDNML
+144 NMWC
-152 ELYVKALYLYK
+152 E
-163 GEFLVAYTGETW
+163 
-175 IAQEARRY
+175 
-183 HTMFEKIINEAAYIL
+183 
-198 RKRKQ
+198 
-203 FKGLEKIGV
+203 
-212 YAAKVDPFNEWE
+212 
-224 ELIMEAMVE
+224 
-233 TRRYDEAEELYTDV
+233 
-247 VDYYLRECGIYPSSR
+247 
-262 LLEILEKYSN
+262 
-272 QMNHAHEILENIQEG
+272 
-287 MNEQE
+287 NEQQWYKRRLKSE
-292 ETERGGYFCSYPVFK
+292 FDETIK
-307 GIYQASIRIMKR
+307 QI
-319 TRVPVYLMLC
+319 
-329 TLEDEEGRQV
+329 TLFHRNVDR
-339 QSETKMNKYSRQLK
+339 
-353 KCVGESIRYSDI
+353 
-365 YTSYG
+365 
-370 KVQFLIMLIGIKRED
+370 
-385 CEIVKKRINRQ
+385 
-396 FAKKNPRAAEKCH
+396 P
-409 VNSIVYRILVLGYS
+409 YRILALGYS

-481 QGDVKY
+481 QGDIKY

-558 QTCPDYD
+558 QTCPNYD
-565 VVPDAKSGKAG
+565 VVPDAKNGKAG
-576 EPVEM
+576 EPIEM
-581 RFTKAEY
+581 RFSKAEY

-626 VLKGKRII
+626 VLKGKRVI

-672 ENLGAVNNKPVRL
+672 TNLSGSNDINSDLQAGSAQETGEIAADKISVNSEPVRL
-685 NITDIPPYDTR
+685 HITDIPPYDTR

-718 EDAFAR
+718 EDAFAW
-724 IIKGLADYL
+724 IIKELADYL

-753 DAIKNDTVK
+753 DAIKNNTAE

-770 SRLVTGDGEAAL
+770 SRWVTGDGEAAL
-782 GFGGSG
+782 GFGGRG
-788 ADAFAENELGDI
+788 ADTFAENEPDDI
-800 EKTVEQRFFV
+800 EKPVEQRFFV

-832 RGTMDVFVYVTAI
+832 RVTMDVFVYVTAI
-845 SKGVPRISL
+845 SKGVPRISM
-854 SADQFLVSGKNGM
+854 SADQFLIPGKNGM

>member
-1 MTHKIKVQ
+1 MLYFIP
-9 MFGNFRMDYNGAPFV
+9 AW
-24 AEKMHKESQFNR
+24 
-36 MMQALIHYSDCGI
+36 
-49 AKDKLEEIVIGERDI
+49 
-64 DEPHTALRVIVY
+64 Y
-76 KTKQKLAQLGLPGK
+76 KQ
-90 NLIYLEGGIYY
+90 
-101 WTPDIEIEEDAAEFE
+101 
-116 KLYNEA
+116 
-122 CALEKQMPQE
+122 
-132 SESAETVCDERI
+132 
-144 KEIEDNML
+144 NMWC
-152 ELYVKALYLYK
+152 E
-163 GEFLVAYTGETW
+163 
-175 IAQEARRY
+175 
-183 HTMFEKIINEAAYIL
+183 
-198 RKRKQ
+198 
-203 FKGLEKIGV
+203 
-212 YAAKVDPFNEWE
+212 
-224 ELIMEAMVE
+224 
-233 TRRYDEAEELYTDV
+233 
-247 VDYYLRECGIYPSSR
+247 
-262 LLEILEKYSN
+262 
-272 QMNHAHEILENIQEG
+272 
-287 MNEQE
+287 NEQQWYKRRLKSE
-292 ETERGGYFCSYPVFK
+292 FDETIK
-307 GIYQASIRIMKR
+307 QI
-319 TRVPVYLMLC
+319 
-329 TLEDEEGRQV
+329 TLFHRNVDR
-339 QSETKMNKYSRQLK
+339 
-353 KCVGESIRYSDI
+353 
-365 YTSYG
+365 
-370 KVQFLIMLIGIKRED
+370 
-385 CEIVKKRINRQ
+385 
-396 FAKKNPRAAEKCH
+396 P
-409 VNSIVYRILVLGYS
+409 YRILVLGYS

-520 VSSTVIYENG
+520 VSSTIIYENG

-546 REYKNDGHVVVN
+546 REYKNDGHVIVN
-558 QTCPDYD
+558 QTCPNYD
-565 VVPDAKSGKAG
+565 VVPDAKNGKAG

-606 RQNDNFF
+606 RQDDSFF
-613 VAMHPLHIRVAEH
+613 VAMHPLHISVAEH
-626 VLKGKRII
+626 VLKGKRVI
-634 ATFFENRFDFT
+634 ATFFENRFDFA
-645 QTSLAADFLEHAE
+645 QISRAADFLEQAE

-672 ENLGAVNNKPVRL
+672 TNMSGRYDTNSDSQAGSAKEAGEIAADKISVNNEPVRL
-685 NITDIPPYDTR
+685 HITDIPPYDTR

-718 EDAFAR
+718 EDAFAW

-746 DASWGHE
+746 DASWGRE
-753 DAIKNDTVK
+753 DAIKNDTAE

-782 GFGGSG
+782 GFDGRG
-788 ADAFAENELGDI
+788 ADDSAGNEPEDV
-800 EKTVEQRFFV
+800 EKPVEQRFFV

-845 SKGVPRISL
+845 SKGVPRISM
-854 SADQFLVSGKNGM
+854 SADQFLIPGKNGM

-874 IGRSLTYYLDSF
+874 IGRCLTYYLDSF

>member
-1 MTHKIKVQ
+1 MLYFIP
-9 MFGNFRMDYNGAPFV
+9 AW
-24 AEKMHKESQFNR
+24 
-36 MMQALIHYSDCGI
+36 
-49 AKDKLEEIVIGERDI
+49 
-64 DEPHTALRVIVY
+64 Y
-76 KTKQKLAQLGLPGK
+76 KQ
-90 NLIYLEGGIYY
+90 
-101 WTPDIEIEEDAAEFE
+101 
-116 KLYNEA
+116 
-122 CALEKQMPQE
+122 
-132 SESAETVCDERI
+132 
-144 KEIEDNML
+144 NMWC
-152 ELYVKALYLYK
+152 E
-163 GEFLVAYTGETW
+163 
-175 IAQEARRY
+175 
-183 HTMFEKIINEAAYIL
+183 
-198 RKRKQ
+198 
-203 FKGLEKIGV
+203 
-212 YAAKVDPFNEWE
+212 
-224 ELIMEAMVE
+224 
-233 TRRYDEAEELYTDV
+233 
-247 VDYYLRECGIYPSSR
+247 
-262 LLEILEKYSN
+262 
-272 QMNHAHEILENIQEG
+272 
-287 MNEQE
+287 NEQQWYKRRLKSE
-292 ETERGGYFCSYPVFK
+292 FDETIK
-307 GIYQASIRIMKR
+307 QI
-319 TRVPVYLMLC
+319 
-329 TLEDEEGRQV
+329 TLFHRNVDR
-339 QSETKMNKYSRQLK
+339 
-353 KCVGESIRYSDI
+353 
-365 YTSYG
+365 
-370 KVQFLIMLIGIKRED
+370 
-385 CEIVKKRINRQ
+385 
-396 FAKKNPRAAEKCH
+396 P
-409 VNSIVYRILVLGYS
+409 YRILVLGYS

-494 DGNPISIDMFEDGKI
+494 DGNPISIDMFEAGKI

-520 VSSTVIYENG
+520 VSSTIIYENG

-540 NGIWKI
+540 KGIWKI
-546 REYKNDGHVVVN
+546 REYRNDGHVIVN

-598 FASYVNLT
+598 FASYVHLT
-606 RQNDNFF
+606 RQDDSFF
-613 VAMHPLHIRVAEH
+613 VAMHPLHISVAEH
-626 VLKGKRII
+626 VLKGKRVI

-645 QTSLAADFLEHAE
+645 QTAQAADFLEHAE

-672 ENLGAVNNKPVRL
+672 ANLSGSYDINSDLQAGSAQETGEISVDKNTENKKPVKL
-685 NITDIPPYDTR
+685 HITDIPPYDTR

-724 IIKGLADYL
+724 IIEGLANYL

-770 SRLVTGDGEAAL
+770 SRLVTGEGEVAL

-788 ADAFAENELGDI
+788 ADAFAENELGDMD
-800 EKTVEQRFFV
+800 KPVEQRFFV

-854 SADQFLVSGKNGM
+854 SADQFLIPGKNGM

>member
-1 MTHKIKVQ
+1 MLYFIP
-9 MFGNFRMDYNGAPFV
+9 AW
-24 AEKMHKESQFNR
+24 
-36 MMQALIHYSDCGI
+36 
-49 AKDKLEEIVIGERDI
+49 
-64 DEPHTALRVIVY
+64 Y
-76 KTKQKLAQLGLPGK
+76 KQ
-90 NLIYLEGGIYY
+90 
-101 WTPDIEIEEDAAEFE
+101 
-116 KLYNEA
+116 
-122 CALEKQMPQE
+122 
-132 SESAETVCDERI
+132 
-144 KEIEDNML
+144 NMWC
-152 ELYVKALYLYK
+152 E
-163 GEFLVAYTGETW
+163 
-175 IAQEARRY
+175 
-183 HTMFEKIINEAAYIL
+183 
-198 RKRKQ
+198 
-203 FKGLEKIGV
+203 
-212 YAAKVDPFNEWE
+212 
-224 ELIMEAMVE
+224 
-233 TRRYDEAEELYTDV
+233 
-247 VDYYLRECGIYPSSR
+247 
-262 LLEILEKYSN
+262 
-272 QMNHAHEILENIQEG
+272 
-287 MNEQE
+287 NEQQWYKRRLKSE
-292 ETERGGYFCSYPVFK
+292 FDETIK
-307 GIYQASIRIMKR
+307 QI
-319 TRVPVYLMLC
+319 
-329 TLEDEEGRQV
+329 TLFHRNVDR
-339 QSETKMNKYSRQLK
+339 
-353 KCVGESIRYSDI
+353 
-365 YTSYG
+365 
-370 KVQFLIMLIGIKRED
+370 
-385 CEIVKKRINRQ
+385 
-396 FAKKNPRAAEKCH
+396 P
-409 VNSIVYRILVLGYS
+409 YRILVLGYS

-494 DGNPISIDMFEDGKI
+494 DGNPISIDMFENGKI

-520 VSSTVIYENG
+520 VSSTIIYENG

-546 REYKNDGHVVVN
+546 REYKNDGHVIVN

-581 RFTKAEY
+581 RFTRAEY

-598 FASYVNLT
+598 FASYVHLT
-606 RQNDNFF
+606 RRDDSFF
-613 VAMHPLHIRVAEH
+613 VAMHPLHISVAEH
-626 VLKGKRII
+626 VLNGKRVI

-645 QTSLAADFLEHAE
+645 QTSQAADFLEHAE

-672 ENLGAVNNKPVRL
+672 ANLSGSNDINSDLQAGSAQETGEIAADKISVNSEPVRL
-685 NITDIPPYDTR
+685 HITDIPPYDTR

-746 DASWGHE
+746 DASWGRE
-753 DAIKNDTVK
+753 DAIKNDTVE

-770 SRLVTGDGEAAL
+770 SRWVTGEGEAGL
-782 GFGGSG
+782 GFGVRG
-788 ADAFAENELGDI
+788 ADTFAENELEDM
-800 EKTVEQRFFV
+800 EKPVEQEFFV

-845 SKGVPRISL
+845 SKGVPRISM

>member
-1 MTHKIKVQ
+1 MLYFIP
-9 MFGNFRMDYNGAPFV
+9 AW
-24 AEKMHKESQFNR
+24 
-36 MMQALIHYSDCGI
+36 
-49 AKDKLEEIVIGERDI
+49 
-64 DEPHTALRVIVY
+64 Y
-76 KTKQKLAQLGLPGK
+76 KQ
-90 NLIYLEGGIYY
+90 
-101 WTPDIEIEEDAAEFE
+101 
-116 KLYNEA
+116 
-122 CALEKQMPQE
+122 
-132 SESAETVCDERI
+132 
-144 KEIEDNML
+144 NMWC
-152 ELYVKALYLYK
+152 E
-163 GEFLVAYTGETW
+163 
-175 IAQEARRY
+175 
-183 HTMFEKIINEAAYIL
+183 
-198 RKRKQ
+198 
-203 FKGLEKIGV
+203 
-212 YAAKVDPFNEWE
+212 
-224 ELIMEAMVE
+224 
-233 TRRYDEAEELYTDV
+233 
-247 VDYYLRECGIYPSSR
+247 
-262 LLEILEKYSN
+262 
-272 QMNHAHEILENIQEG
+272 
-287 MNEQE
+287 NEQQWYMRRLKSE
-292 ETERGGYFCSYPVFK
+292 FDETIK
-307 GIYQASIRIMKR
+307 QI
-319 TRVPVYLMLC
+319 
-329 TLEDEEGRQV
+329 TLFHRNVDR
-339 QSETKMNKYSRQLK
+339 
-353 KCVGESIRYSDI
+353 
-365 YTSYG
+365 
-370 KVQFLIMLIGIKRED
+370 
-385 CEIVKKRINRQ
+385 
-396 FAKKNPRAAEKCH
+396 P
-409 VNSIVYRILVLGYS
+409 YRILVLGYS

-520 VSSTVIYENG
+520 VSSTIIYENG

-558 QTCPDYD
+558 QTCPEYD
-565 VVPDAKSGKAG
+565 VVPDAKNGKAG

-606 RQNDNFF
+606 RQGDSFF
-613 VAMHPLHIRVAEH
+613 VAMHPLHIRVAEN
-626 VLKGKRII
+626 VLKGKRVI

-645 QTSLAADFLEHAE
+645 QTAQAADFLEHAE

-672 ENLGAVNNKPVRL
+672 ANLGAVNNKPVRL
-685 NITDIPPYDTR
+685 HITDIPPYDTR

-753 DAIKNDTVK
+753 DAIKNDTIK

-770 SRLVTGDGEAAL
+770 SRWVTGDGEAAL

-800 EKTVEQRFFV
+800 EKSVEQRFFV

-825 QRVILDM
+825 
-832 RGTMDVFVYVTAI
+832 
-845 SKGVPRISL
+845 
-854 SADQFLVSGKNGM
+854 
-867 VIDDFSD
+867 
-874 IGRSLTYYLDSF
+874 
-886 ENWNQALVECYELGQ
+886 
-901 KYTTSVLLKKWR
+901 
-913 KVLNFSE
+913 